1 MGEITVEELK
11 QKMDNNEAFVFI
23 DVREPYEYEE
33 FNLGAKL
40 IPLGE
45 FMDNIPNLEQYRDEE
60 VIIHCRSGKRSG
72 MATEVLTNAGFP
84 NVKNMIGGI
93 LRWQEAF
100 PA

>member
-11 QKMDNNEAFVFI
+11 AKMDRKEDFVFI

-33 FNLGAKL
+33 FNLAAKL

-60 VIIHCRSGKRSG
+60 IIIHCRSGKRSG
-72 MATEVLTNAGFP
+72 MATEVLTSAGFP
-84 NVKNMIGGI
+84 NVKNMVGGI
-93 LRWQEAF
+93 LRWREAF
-100 PA
+100 PV